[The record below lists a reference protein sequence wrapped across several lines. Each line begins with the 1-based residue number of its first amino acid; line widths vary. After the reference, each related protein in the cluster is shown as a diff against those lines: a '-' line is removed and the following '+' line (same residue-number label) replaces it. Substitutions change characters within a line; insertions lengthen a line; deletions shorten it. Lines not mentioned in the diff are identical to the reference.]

1 MLIAALFIIATSG
14 NNSNTHHQWV
24 YKQNVVCV
32 QSNVCTLSH
41 FSRVWLFATLWIVA
55 HQAPLSVGF
64 SRQEY
69 CSGLSC
75 PPPGDL
81 PNPRTEPVAPALQAD
96 SLPLSHGG
104 SPQWNI
110 TGQKKKKKG
119 MKCWYTLQHE
129 WTFRT
134 LYYMKE
140 GSHKWPHIVGVH
152 LY

>member
-1 MLIAALFIIATSG
+1 M
-14 NNSNTHHQWV
+14 

-32 QSNVCTLSH
+32 QWNVCALSH
-41 FSRVWLFATLWIVA
+41 FSRVRLFATLWIVA

-110 TGQKKKKKG
+110 TGQKKKKKELSADTCYN
-119 MKCWYTLQHE
+119 MNELLEHYT
-129 WTFRT
+129 T
-134 LYYMKE
+134 
-140 GSHKWPHIVGVH
+140 
-152 LY
+152 